1 MGSSIGLTM
10 PAIAPIKITLK
21 RLTRCFYRFL
31 TTFIPHMLKTN
42 EYDSTCRR
50 FYEKHFSW
58 FLSGARGSA
67 RIGNHPDLDSM
78 NGFYVLGSALG
89 AFFLIAVV
97 RPLYMKA
104 DEE

>member
-1 MGSSIGLTM
+1 MKNILLG
-10 PAIAPIKITLK
+10 
-21 RLTRCFYRFL
+21 FL
-31 TTFIPHMLKTN
+31 AAL
-42 EYDSTCRR
+42 
-50 FYEKHFSW
+50 
-58 FLSGARGSA
+58 GAALGSA
-67 RIGNHPDLDSM
+67 IIQTFFDSM